1 MNSVT
6 RIQSI
11 LNGQSADRVGF
22 WLGYPHKDTR
32 EQYCRELA
40 ISLPE
45 TIDRDTMSISDQR
58 ALQEEWDKVNVDL
71 AVELGSDLF
80 WCTPDHDSTA
90 WQHPEGNPMID
101 AHPEGTPKG
110 LTPPGV
116 FAETTDVQEILDFDW
131 PDPRYLDFSL
141 TVKQI
146 DYARSNGM
154 AIIGGMWMPFFHY
167 MCDYFGMEQYF
178 IKMYTDPEVV
188 HAATDRILDFCI
200 AASTKFLDSAAD
212 RIYAGFF
219 GNDFG
224 SQLDL
229 LISPENF
236 DEYVLPG
243 FNRIIDHLKS
253 FELNVIL
260 HSCGAID
267 KVIPRLIEAGTDA
280 LHPLQAKAVNMDAEH
295 LAEKYKGQI
304 AFIGGVDTQDLLP
317 FHSAQE
323 VADDVHRLKDV
334 LGERFIVSPSHEALL
349 PNVPLENVLAMR
361 NAAIN

>member
-11 LNGQSADRVGF
+11 LNGKPADRVGF
-22 WLGYPHKDTR
+22 WLGYPHEDTR
-32 EQYCRELA
+32 EKYCRELA
-40 ISLPE
+40 IALPDA
-45 TIDRDTMSISDQR
+45 IDKDTMSIEDQR
-58 ALQEEWDKVNVDL
+58 SLQEEWDRVDVDL

-80 WCTPDHDSTA
+80 WCNPESA
-90 WQHPEGNPMID
+90 WRHPEGKPMID
-101 AHPEGTPKG
+101 AHPEGMQKV

-131 PDPRYLDFSL
+131 PDPQYLDFTL
-141 TVKQI
+141 IMKQI
-146 DYARSNGM
+146 EYARSKGM
-154 AIIGGMWMPFFHY
+154 AVIGGMWMPFFHY

-188 HAATDRILDFCI
+188 HAATNKILDFCI
-200 AASTKFLDSAAD
+200 AASTKFLNSAAD
-212 RIYAGFF
+212 RIDAGFF

-243 FNRIIDHLKS
+243 FKRIIDHLKS
-253 FELNVIL
+253 YDRNVIL

-280 LHPLQAKAVNMDAEH
+280 LHPLQAKAANMDAEH
-295 LAEKYKGQI
+295 LAEQYKGQI
-304 AFIGGVDTQDLLP
+304 AFIGAVDTQDLLP
-317 FHSAQE
+317 FHTAQE
-323 VADDVHRLKDV
+323 VTDDVNRLKDV

-361 NAAIN
+361 DTAIN